1 MSYNDFHIKP
11 YGANAILVQWQ
22 AEPSPE
28 LFQFLYSAKEYIE
41 RLFQKEVILSYQEL
55 LIKDIAPS
63 AEEIENLSIGLRQNF
78 SPTSTSSEQ
87 RLVRVPVCYGG
98 AMGEDLET
106 LAKAK
111 NISRQQLVALHTS
124 PEYLVYFLGFLP
136 GFPYLLGLD
145 STLHTPRK
153 AVPSR
158 KLVRGSVAIGG
169 EQTGIYPQ
177 DSPGGW
183 HVIGHCPIP
192 LFDSSE
198 NDGTLFK
205 TGDKVMFQEIGIRE
219 HKSLSTISINDFLN
233 SSFVTNG

>member
-1 MSYNDFHIKP
+1 MSFDDFHIRA
-11 YGANAILVQWQ
+11 YGAQAILVQWR
-22 AEPSPE
+22 AVPSAA
-28 LFQFLYSAKEYIE
+28 LMRHLGLAKKHIE
-41 RLFQKEVILSYQEL
+41 RLWEKEVILSYQEL

-63 AEEIENLSIGLRQNF
+63 TTHIEALSVGLRQNF
-78 SPTSTSSEQ
+78 YRSTTSALQ
-87 RLVRVPVCYGG
+87 RRLRVPVCYETGF
-98 AMGEDLET
+98 GEDLHT

-111 NISRQQLVALHTS
+111 NRTPQQLIALHTT

-145 STLHTPRK
+145 SRLHTPRK

-158 KLVRGSVAIGG
+158 KLVKGSVAIGG

-198 NDGTLFK
+198 REGSLF
-205 TGDKVMFQEIGIRE
+205 TPGDRIRFQKISKLE
-219 HKSLSTISINDFLN
+219 HTSLSAMSIKDYLN
-233 SSFVTNG
+233 SSYVSYD

>member
-1 MSYNDFHIKP
+1 MSYDDFHIKA
-11 YGANAILVQWQ
+11 YGANAILLQWQ

-41 RLFQKEVILSYQEL
+41 GLFEKEVILSYQEL

-63 AEEIENLSIGLRQNF
+63 PTHIEKLSVGLCQNLF
-78 SPTSTSSEQ
+78 PTSTSSEQ
-87 RLVRVPVCYGG
+87 RLVCVPVCYE
-98 AMGEDLET
+98 AEFGEDLET

-111 NISRQQLVALHTS
+111 NISQQQLIALHTA

-145 STLHTPRK
+145 SQLHTPRK

-205 TGDKVMFQEIGIRE
+205 PGDKVMFQEIGMRA
-219 HKSLSTISINDFLN
+219 HTSLSSMSIEDFLN